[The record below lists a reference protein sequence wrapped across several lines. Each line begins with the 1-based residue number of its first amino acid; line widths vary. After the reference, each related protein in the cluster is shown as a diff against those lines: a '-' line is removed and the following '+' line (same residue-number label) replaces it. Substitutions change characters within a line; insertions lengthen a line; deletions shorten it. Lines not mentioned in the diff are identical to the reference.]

1 MKLVPAHVVVEFS
14 YDDRGTVTVEYEIVK
29 DNFKSGYRLP
39 FALDRRIYELPE
51 VLPVPVL
58 EEAER

>member
-1 MKLVPAHVVVEFS
+1 MKLVPVHVICEFAT
-14 YDDRGTVTVEYEIVK
+14 DDRGTVTVEYEIVK
-29 DNFKSGYRLP
+29 DNRKSGRGLP
-39 FALDRRIYELPE
+39 FALDHRIYELPE